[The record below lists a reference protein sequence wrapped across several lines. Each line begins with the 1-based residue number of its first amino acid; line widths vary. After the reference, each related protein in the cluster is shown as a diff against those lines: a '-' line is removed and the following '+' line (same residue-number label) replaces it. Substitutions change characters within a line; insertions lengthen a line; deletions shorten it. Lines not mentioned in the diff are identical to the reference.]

1 MAVTRACLV
10 ALVVALTFLFM
21 EGRAT
26 AARKM
31 SAGNLVQRR
40 REVGSLLRRLNK
52 PPVASIQSP
61 DGDIID
67 CVHISE
73 QPAFDH
79 PLLKNHTI
87 QMCPSY
93 NPKGMQHH
101 SNITPH
107 LITQTWHQNGKC
119 PKDTIPIRRT
129 KEEHVL
135 RASSVRRFGTKMPR
149 SIPLVNPINDT
160 NTPNILRGHQYA
172 AASARYDKCYGS
184 KGTFNMW
191 KPAIARA
198 NDFSLTQLWITAGS
212 YNGNNLNTI
221 EVGWQVYPN
230 LYGDSN
236 TRLFIYWTR
245 DAYQTTGCYNL
256 LCSRF
261 IQTSNQITIGGSISP
276 TSTYGGTQYDI
287 DILVWKDRAGGNWW
301 LQVGGYNVGY
311 WPSYIFSD
319 LAHSA
324 STIMWGGEIF
334 SPDVG
339 QTSTHMGSGHFP
351 NEGFGK
357 ASHIKNIQVV
367 NSSNCLNPPRD
378 VGLIT
383 EQNNCYNVQ
392 SGNYGD
398 WGTYIYYGGPGNN
411 PNCP

>member
-1 MAVTRACLV
+1 MAATRACLV

-26 AARKM
+26 AARM
-31 SAGNLVQRR
+31 SAGNLVRR
-40 REVGSLLRRLNK
+40 RWEVRSLLRRLNK

-67 CVHISE
+67 CVHILE

-93 NPKGMQHH
+93 NPKGMPHH

-107 LITQTWHQNGKC
+107 LITQAWHQNGKC
-119 PKDTIPIRRT
+119 PEHTIPIRRT

-172 AASARYDKCYGS
+172 AASARYDKCYGT

-198 NDFSLTQLWITAGS
+198 NDFSLTQLWVTAGS
-212 YNGNNLNTI
+212 YNGNSLNTI

-256 LCSRF
+256 LCSGF

-367 NSSNCLNPPRD
+367 NSSNCLNPPSD

-383 EQNNCYNVQ
+383 ERNNCYNVQ

>member
-1 MAVTRACLV
+1 VCI
-10 ALVVALTFLFM
+10 
-21 EGRAT
+21 
-26 AARKM
+26 
-31 SAGNLVQRR
+31 SSN
-40 REVGSLLRRLNK
+40 SLH
-52 PPVASIQSP
+52 S
-61 DGDIID
+61 
-67 CVHISE
+67 
-73 QPAFDH
+73 
-79 PLLKNHTI
+79 TI
-87 QMCPSY
+87 FSSRTILYRMYPSY

-107 LITQTWHQNGKC
+107 LITQIWHQNGKC
-119 PKDTIPIRRT
+119 PEHTIPIRRT

-172 AASARYDKCYGS
+172 TASARYDKCHGS

-221 EVGWQVYPN
+221 EVGWQVFPN

-256 LCSRF
+256 LCSGF

-287 DILVWKDRAGGNWW
+287 DILVWKG
-301 LQVGGYNVGY
+301 VIGGYKLVATMLG
-311 WPSYIFSD
+311 IG
-319 LAHSA
+319 HH
-324 STIMWGGEIF
+324 
-334 SPDVG
+334 
-339 QTSTHMGSGHFP
+339 TSSLTWHIVPPLLCGAARYFHLMPAKHPHIWVVDTFQMKGSVRRVTSRTS
-351 NEGFGK
+351 K
-357 ASHIKNIQVV
+357 
-367 NSSNCLNPPRD
+367 
-378 VGLIT
+378 
-383 EQNNCYNVQ
+383 
-392 SGNYGD
+392 
-398 WGTYIYYGGPGNN
+398 W
-411 PNCP
+411 

>member
-1 MAVTRACLV
+1 MAAARACLV
-10 ALVVALTFLFM
+10 ALVVALTFLFL
-21 EGRAT
+21 EGRPT

-40 REVGSLLRRLNK
+40 REVRSLLRRLNK

-119 PKDTIPIRRT
+119 PEHTIPIRRT

-191 KPAIARA
+191 KPVIARA

-221 EVGWQVYPN
+221 EVGWQVRPQRE
-230 LYGDSN
+230 
-236 TRLFIYWTR
+236 T
-245 DAYQTTGCYNL
+245 
-256 LCSRF
+256 
-261 IQTSNQITIGGSISP
+261 
-276 TSTYGGTQYDI
+276 
-287 DILVWKDRAGGNWW
+287 
-301 LQVGGYNVGY
+301 
-311 WPSYIFSD
+311 
-319 LAHSA
+319 
-324 STIMWGGEIF
+324 
-334 SPDVG
+334 
-339 QTSTHMGSGHFP
+339 
-351 NEGFGK
+351 
-357 ASHIKNIQVV
+357 
-367 NSSNCLNPPRD
+367 LNPP
-378 VGLIT
+378 
-383 EQNNCYNVQ
+383 
-392 SGNYGD
+392 S
-398 WGTYIYYGGPGNN
+398 
-411 PNCP
+411 

>member
-1 MAVTRACLV
+1 MR
-10 ALVVALTFLFM
+10 
-21 EGRAT
+21 
-26 AARKM
+26 
-31 SAGNLVQRR
+31 
-40 REVGSLLRRLNK
+40 
-52 PPVASIQSP
+52 
-61 DGDIID
+61 
-67 CVHISE
+67 
-73 QPAFDH
+73 
-79 PLLKNHTI
+79 
-87 QMCPSY
+87 PSY
-93 NPKGMQHH
+93 NPKGMHH
-101 SNITPH
+101 DSNITPH

-119 PKDTIPIRRT
+119 PEHTIPIRRT

-135 RASSVRRFGTKMPR
+135 RASSVRRFGRKMPR
-149 SIPLVNPINDT
+149 SIPLLNPTNDT

-172 AASARYDKCYGS
+172 TASARYDKCYGT

-191 KPAIARA
+191 KPAISRA

-221 EVGWQVYPN
+221 EAGWQVYPD
-230 LYGDSN
+230 LYSDSN
-236 TRLFIYWTR
+236 ARLFIYWTR

-256 LCSRF
+256 LCSGF

-276 TSTYGGTQYDI
+276 TSNYGGTQYDI
-287 DILVWKDRAGGNWW
+287 DILVWKDRGSGNWW

-311 WPSYIFSD
+311 WPSYIFSNLTD
-319 LAHSA
+319 SA

-357 ASHIKNIQVV
+357 ASYIKNIQVV
-367 NSSNCLNPPRD
+367 DSFNRLNPPSD

-383 EQNNCYNVQ
+383 EQNNCYNVE
-392 SGNYGD
+392 SGNSSD